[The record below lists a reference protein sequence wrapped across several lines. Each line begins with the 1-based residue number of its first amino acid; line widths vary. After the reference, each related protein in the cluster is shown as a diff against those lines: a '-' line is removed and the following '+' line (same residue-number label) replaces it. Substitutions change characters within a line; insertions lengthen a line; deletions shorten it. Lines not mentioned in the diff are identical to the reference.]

1 MEVDST
7 ENIGDL
13 IIDGIKDCDSPILY
27 TCLVDLLYEKCTVKI
42 HGDNDP
48 ESLKK
53 KVKSQLKN
61 LLNCFDDP
69 NGFLEYNDGSNSKD
83 NSPGYNSEKY
93 LQEILDNPSSNIIII
108 NQPEDNL
115 GNKFIAEKLVNFIR
129 ELKFEKQLF
138 LVTHNPAIVV
148 YGDAESIIC
157 AQNDNNMISYKQI
170 KLEDVS
176 SQKEICSILDGGEYI
191 FDNRARK
198 YNIQKLLYKGE

>member
-1 MEVDST
+1 MRKKTKKQLEDVF
-7 ENIGDL
+7 N
-13 IIDGIKDCDSPILY
+13 
-27 TCLVDLLYEKCTVKI
+27 
-42 HGDNDP
+42 HFDNPSD
-48 ESLKK
+48 
-53 KVKSQLKN
+53 
-61 LLNCFDDP
+61 
-69 NGFLEYNDGSNSKD
+69 FLEYSDSSNSKN

-108 NQPEDNL
+108 DQPEDNL
-115 GNKFIAEKLVNFIR
+115 GNKFISDELVNLIR
-129 ELKFEKQLF
+129 ELKFKKQMF

-157 AQNDNNMISYKQI
+157 AQNDDNRISYSQI

-198 YNIQKLLYKGE
+198 YNIQKLLIKEE